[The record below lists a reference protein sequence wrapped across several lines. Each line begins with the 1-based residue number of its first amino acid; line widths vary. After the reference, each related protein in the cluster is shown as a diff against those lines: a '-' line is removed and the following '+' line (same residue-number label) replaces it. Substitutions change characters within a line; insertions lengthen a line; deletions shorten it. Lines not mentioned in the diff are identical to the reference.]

1 MLCSFPNIERLDHP
15 LLMPCSLQI
24 DLQSSLAAS
33 EISDLLA
40 PVLLLLQ
47 LLDDYVQGVLRPLVD
62 LLPVPL
68 VVVGEQFWVLLK
80 QGHGL
85 RGWRRVQLLV
95 QVPEFALLELVLG
108 GVCPTTTL
116 GGGSLALSLE
126 VSLPLHL
133 YIIIE

>member
-1 MLCSFPNIERLDHP
+1 
-15 LLMPCSLQI
+15 MPCSLQI

-40 PVLLLLQ
+40 PILLLLQ
-47 LLDDYVQGVLRPLVD
+47 LFDDYVQGVLRPLVD

-68 VVVGEQFWVLLK
+68 VVVGEQFQVLLK

-108 GVCPTTTL
+108 GQCPTTAAL
-116 GGGSLALSLE
+116 RGSSLALSLE

>member
-1 MLCSFPNIERLDHP
+1 
-15 LLMPCSLQI
+15 MPCSLQI

-33 EISDLLA
+33 EVPDLLA

-108 GVCPTTTL
+108 SLCPTTAALL
-116 GGGSLALSLE
+116 GSSLALSLE